1 MRDRVPVWCQT
12 CYSKAEVK
20 ITFRFYSTAA
30 IIIIIGI
37 FFYYNFWTQ
46 AFPQRD
52 WGHLFKSCN
61 ITQTISLSEKA
72 AKIIFPQL
80 KAIIGLWLC
89 FEKTNACDLL
99 CRVFVVFRKQ
109 PANKERF
116 RKTEEGLVT
125 KKNQHLKLALWATF
139 SHRQKGPT
147 GNCSHTN
154 RDAAKRVNSGQQ
166 DSPLLSNEAKKKK
179 KIMSAWAK
187 LKHHT
192 ETYCKCR
199 RTFAPLFSDPP
210 RQPTRREH

>member
-1 MRDRVPVWCQT
+1 MHERAHYRCRTRGPVWCQT
-12 CYSKAEVK
+12 CHLKAEVK
-20 ITFRFYSTAA
+20 NYSGF
-30 IIIIIGI
+30 ILPPPLLLLSVL
-37 FFYYNFWTQ
+37 FFYYNFSTQ

-99 CRVFVVFRKQ
+99 CRVFVVFGKQ

-125 KKNQHLKLALWATF
+125 KREKKKQSKKANTSSLSNFLAQTKMSNWKLF
-139 SHRQKGPT
+139 RHIRE
-147 GNCSHTN
+147 
-154 RDAAKRVNSGQQ
+154 AAKKVNSGQQ
-166 DSPLLSNEAKKKK
+166 DV
-179 KIMSAWAK
+179 
-187 LKHHT
+187 
-192 ETYCKCR
+192 
-199 RTFAPLFSDPP
+199 F
-210 RQPTRREH
+210 